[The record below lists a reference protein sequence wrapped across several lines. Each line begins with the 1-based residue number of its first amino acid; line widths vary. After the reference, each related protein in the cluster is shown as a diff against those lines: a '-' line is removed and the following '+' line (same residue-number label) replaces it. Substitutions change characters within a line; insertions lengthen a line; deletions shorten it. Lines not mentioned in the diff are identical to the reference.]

1 MTELLDAPPLA
12 WERLVAAGEAD
23 ERLVTTTMVE
33 PREPQ
38 LVAPPAGLAPALTAA
53 LARAGITS
61 LYSHQVEALEAAA
74 RAT

>member
-1 MTELLDAPPLA
+1 M
-12 WERLVAAGEAD
+12 
-23 ERLVTTTMVE
+23 TTTTVE

-74 RAT
+74 RSDT